1 MDARQADT
9 MKAATGDDVD
19 QAADLMADYVAY
31 CADSSVHP
39 LIWPAN
45 ATNIYNWWLNRSAAQ
60 VAASYGTTNG
70 THSLA
75 TITIS
80 GAQDANTAVEV
91 LAQGF
96 GSVAVSLLRTNGV
109 VTTNNYRIVGE
120 ILKVLVGSTV
130 TNVQVEYFPGPVA
143 RNDFYTATE
152 GQALNVSA
160 AAGVLSND
168 WSGSWPGLIAITNG
182 GPSHGILEWDINGDG
197 GFTYTPAT
205 NFWSTDCFTYEAK
218 DEVNNFG
225 TATVTISVTATNG
238 LTTDL
243 FSDDFMRCTGTALN
257 PWQVYSGTW
266 SLGNGAL
273 QGSSTPNNYGFC
285 FFSTNWTSYSVE
297 AMVQFQSNAYGG
309 GLGACLDPL
318 LSGKHYAAWIYPDN
332 SQGGTNML
340 KLVKFSGWN
349 SFGYDG
355 TDYAPM
361 AETNLPPVGTGWHLL
376 RLACSNNVLE
386 VDYDGTAL
394 ISMQDADTDQPIYS
408 SGGVSLDMWTH
419 PAGGV
424 YTMSVSNLIVS
435 PVP

>member
-1 MDARQADT
+1 
-9 MKAATGDDVD
+9 MKAAAGDDVA

-31 CADSSVHP
+31 CADSSHHP
-39 LIWPAN
+39 AIWPAN
-45 ATNIYNWWLNRSAAQ
+45 ATAIYNWWLNRSTAQ
-60 VAASYGTTNG
+60 VTASYGITNG

-109 VTTNNYRIVGE
+109 VTTNNYRTVGE
-120 ILKVLVGSTV
+120 MVKVLVGAAV
-130 TNVQVEYFPGPVA
+130 TNVEVEYFPGPVA
-143 RNDFYTATE
+143 RNDFYTAIE

-168 WSGSWPGLIAITNG
+168 WSGSWPGLSAVLNG
-182 GPSHGILEWDINGDG
+182 GPSYGTLTLNSDG
-197 GFTYTPAT
+197 SFTYTPT
-205 NFWSTDCFTYEAK
+205 NGFWGTDCFSYEAT
-218 DEVNNFG
+218 DRVNNFG
-225 TATVTISVTATNG
+225 TATVTFLVAPTSNC
-238 LTTDL
+238 L
-243 FSDDFMRCTGTALN
+243 FSDDFRRCMGTALN

-266 SLGNGAL
+266 SLGGGSM
-273 QGSSTPNNYGFC
+273 QGSSTLNSYGFC

-386 VDYDGTAL
+386 VDYDGIAL
-394 ISMQDADTDQPIYS
+394 IRMQDADTDQPIYS

>member
-243 FSDDFMRCTGTALN
+243 FSDDFVRCLGTALD
-257 PWQVYSGTW
+257 PWQVGPSPSDGQW
-266 SLGNGAL
+266 SLGGGAM
-273 QGSSTPNNYGFC
+273 QGSQVGDYGYC
-285 FFSTNWTSYSVE
+285 YLSPTWTGASYSVE
-297 AMVQFQSNAYGG
+297 AQVQLTSVTYGG
-309 GLGACLDPL
+309 GLGACLTA
-318 LSGKHYAAWIYPDN
+318 STGAHYAAWLYPGAN
-332 SQGGTNML
+332 VL
-340 KLVKFSGWN
+340 KLVKFYTWTTWGN
-349 SFGYDG
+349 DG
-355 TDYAPM
+355 TDNHQAM
-361 AETNLPPVGTGWHLL
+361 AETNLPSIGTDWHPLKL
-376 RLACSNNVLE
+376 VCSNGALQVYYHGTNV
-386 VDYDGTAL
+386 
-394 ISMQDADTDQPIYS
+394 ISISDPISPVYS
-408 SGGVSLDMWTH
+408 TGGVSLDIYD
-419 PAGGV
+419 GGI
-424 YTMSVSNLIVS
+424 SVSNLIVA
-435 PVP
+435 PIP